1 MVESA
6 SQLLHRKCM
15 DGKSVDVARDVAP
28 FHCWVCGA
36 KAERG
41 QERWKWAGTNYTGQ
55 SKARCP
61 PSDYVCESCI
71 VVMAG
76 RPPDTER
83 MYSHFVEGAS
93 WLRVNKGQKP
103 AMREFLRRP
112 KGEPWFAAIADSGQ
126 KHIVPWCPVNAP
138 GVRGFAIFEE
148 ALVELPD
155 GDGWRLVDDIADMLT
170 GGATKEEILP
180 GAWGARAYSL
190 LGERIEEFEAQW
202 GSLRGGSWFDLA
214 VWLAQRD
221 EAKVAERMA
230 AEKVAAAEKKAKAK
244 TKEVGGGTRKVGKGK
259 ATNAHG
265 GDDPRPAKRVPAD
278 AGVQRAEALGPAV
291 GPGEGEREDVGDAG
305 AVVHGDAPR
314 LAVVES
320 KQGQFVFLF

>member
-15 DGKSVDVARDVAP
+15 GGKLVDVARDVAP

-112 KGEPWFAAIADSGQ
+112 KSEPWFAAIADSGQ

-155 GDGWRLVDDIADMLT
+155 EDGWRLVDDISDMLT
-170 GGATKEEILP
+170 GGATKEEILS

-202 GSLRGGSWFDLA
+202 GHQRGGSWFDLA

-230 AEKVAAAEKKAKAK
+230 AEKVAAAEKKAR
-244 TKEVGGGTRKVGKGK
+244 GKVGRVGTVKGRK
-259 ATNAHG
+259 RAAPNDDG
-265 GDDPRPAKRVPAD
+265 GALARPAERVPQD
-278 AGVQRAEALGPAV
+278 AGLQCSEALGSDRGQAASGSTV
-291 GPGEGEREDVGDAG
+291 VIGAG
-305 AVVHGDAPR
+305 AVVHVDASVSPT
-314 LAVVES
+314 VGP
-320 KQGQFVFLF
+320 KQEQLGFSF

>member
-1 MVESA
+1 MAESA
-6 SQLLHRKCM
+6 SQLLHRRCM
-15 DGKSVDVARDVAP
+15 GSKAIDAARDVDA

-36 KAERG
+36 KSTRG

-55 SKARCP
+55 AKARCP

-83 MYSHFVEGAS
+83 MYSHLVEGAS

-112 KGEPWFAAIADSGQ
+112 KTEPWFAAIADSGQ
-126 KHIVPWCPVNAP
+126 KHIVPWCPINAP
-138 GVRGFAIFEE
+138 GVGGFAIFEE

-155 GDGWRLVDDIADMLT
+155 EAGWRLVDDIADMLT
-170 GGATKEEILP
+170 GGATKEELLP
-180 GAWGARAYSL
+180 GAWGARAYTL
-190 LGERIEEFEAQW
+190 LGERIEAFEAQW
-202 GSLRGGSWFDLA
+202 GNLRGGAWFDLA

-244 TKEVGGGTRKVGKGK
+244 EIGSGTRKVSKGK
-259 ATNAHG
+259 AANAHG
-265 GDDPRPAKRVPAD
+265 GGNSRPAERVPEN
-278 AGVQRAEALGPAV
+278 AGVQRAEALGPNL
-291 GPGEGEREDVGDAG
+291 GPGEGERKNVGDAG
-305 AVVHGDAPR
+305 AVVHGNAPR
-314 LAVVES
+314 APVVES
-320 KQGQFVFLF
+320 KQGQLGFVF